1 MSEFSSFFLKYPK
14 YILKLLILLIKV
26 IEDSLKNFSFSGLI
40 ASSIFLI
47 SVSEG
52 IVNIKKR

>member
-14 YILKLLILLIKV
+14 YILKLFFLFIKV
-26 IEDSLKNFSFSGLI
+26 IEDSLNKFSFSGLI

-52 IVNIKKR
+52 IVNMKNK